1 MIAAASRMIS
11 SRMIP
16 RWLVIVLIVATVFN
30 DLQPFLP
37 LGELAK
43 DGFVYVFP
51 LAALLLLRNPGRVAL
66 PPLFSVL
73 LLIFIALIVISIA
86 ANYEAVSTAYFK
98 GRTGMSR
105 VITQGMAVLLGPLVT
120 LLFFNLASS
129 ANLRDISRG
138 AEVALWV
145 MAGVAVL
152 ETATWYGIPGFSQ
165 AYEAL
170 SLIIHAET
178 NEYYPQ
184 RMRLTA
190 FEASWA
196 AVMLTFIFPFAMTRA
211 TPLKLFLYAGFVIL
225 AMILAQSRT
234 AMLVIGIQ
242 YLVLL
247 AAFMRRRKDYIVHC
261 VTAVCIAALTVLATP
276 GVGESVATKVSNLI
290 EFGSVDGMIDKD
302 GGVENVSN
310 ITRLA
315 AVRAGM
321 SMFREHPVFG
331 VGFAQYGFNYPS
343 HIHMD
348 DMRSSEVRSYVT
360 EADVELAWP
369 PAYSL
374 HVRLLAEL
382 GITGYLSWLSLIL
395 PVLLRSLMMSDGTT
409 YLGRMHLA
417 VAMTLIG
424 WMLLGV
430 SIDSFRFFG
439 GWIALGVGLAL
450 PRPPRSFG
458 DRPVVARSSVTSP

>member
-1 MIAAASRMIS
+1 MQQRLGAIVTGSTSGIGLAIAKALAHAGHHVMLNGFGDAAAIEKLRSQ
-11 SRMIP
+11 
-16 RWLVIVLIVATVFN
+16 LAQECGVKVA
-30 DLQPFLP
+30 
-37 LGELAK
+37 
-43 DGFVYVFP
+43 Y
-51 LAALLLLRNPGRVAL
+51 
-66 PPLFSVL
+66 S
-73 LLIFIALIVISIA
+73 
-86 ANYEAVSTAYFK
+86 
-98 GRTGMSR
+98 
-105 VITQGMAVLLGPLVT
+105 
-120 LLFFNLASS
+120 
-129 ANLRDISRG
+129 G
-138 AEVALWV
+138 AD
-145 MAGVAVL
+145 
-152 ETATWYGIPGFSQ
+152 
-165 AYEAL
+165 
-170 SLIIHAET
+170 
-178 NEYYPQ
+178 
-184 RMRLTA
+184 
-190 FEASWA
+190 
-196 AVMLTFIFPFAMTRA
+196 MTR
-211 TPLKLFLYAGFVIL
+211 PEQI
-225 AMILAQSRT
+225 AQMVQQ
-234 AMLVIGIQ
+234 AEG
-242 YLVLL
+242 
-247 AAFMRRRKDYIVHC
+247 
-261 VTAVCIAALTVLATP
+261 
-276 GVGESVATKVSNLI
+276 

-458 DRPVVARSSVTSP
+458 DRPVAARSSVTSP